1 MRRLEVISGRA
12 DPEECLL
19 EGEVLLGRSHEADVR
34 VFDETAS
41 RRHARITAREDRVTL
56 EDLGS
61 ANGTYLNDEALTG
74 PAVLF
79 DGDVIAIGSLRLRYL
94 SSEGADRDT
103 VVPAGS
109 ADRVQAALDPD
120 AADPERD
127 AENESALRRLRL
139 VCRSAVACADASAIG
154 EVTGNLLALM
164 IEAFEP
170 ARATVCLL
178 GPGKQVEVAAAHPEG
193 ASAPASR
200 TLRQRVIDEGEA
212 VLVKDAHDLAA
223 GEAGLSMVRSR
234 YRSTLA
240 APLKVAEG
248 VLGFI
253 SAEAEGADAFDEGDL
268 RALAATARQ
277 AALALRNL
285 RALHGAREEV
295 RRLRGRRSGEVPP
308 MLGEHESIEKLRSL
322 IAKAAVAD
330 APVLVWGETGT
341 GKELVARHL
350 HAGSPR
356 ASRPFVALN
365 CAALVEGLLESEFFG
380 HEKGAFTGATEQ
392 RDGRIAQAADGS
404 LFLDEVGELPL
415 TLQAKLLRVL
425 SEGAYQRVGGKEMLP
440 MQCRIL
446 AATNRDLKQMVQD
459 GTFREDLYYRLQVV
473 ELTIPPL
480 RERGGDVLLIAEAS
494 LERLAAKLGRRVPRL
509 AGDAR
514 ALIEVYPWPGNV
526 RELLNVLERALVLL
540 EGDTITANDLPAEI
554 RERRGLEQAAP
565 AEDMPAE
572 VMTLR
577 AAEKRAVAAAL
588 KQTKGKKGAAAAL
601 LGISWPTLNRKIRE
615 YGLAPASSGSGS

>member
-12 DPEECLL
+12 DPESCPL
-19 EGEVLLGRSHEADVR
+19 GEETLLGRSHDADLR

-41 RRHARITAREDRVTL
+41 RKHAIIRVGDDRVVL

-61 ANGTYLNDEALTG
+61 ANGTLLNDEQVEK

-79 DGDVIAIGSLRLRYL
+79 DGDVITIGALRLRYL
-94 SSEGADRDT
+94 SSDGSDRDT
-103 VVPAGS
+103 VVPGTG
-109 ADRVQAALDPD
+109 DDTVQAALDPD

-127 AENESALRRLRL
+127 AESESALRRLRL
-139 VCRSAVACADASAIG
+139 VCRGAVASADASEIP
-154 EVTGNLLALM
+154 EVTSNLLALVV
-164 IEAFEP
+164 EAYDA

-178 GPGKQVEVAAAHPEG
+178 GPEKAVEVAAAHPAG
-193 ASAPASR
+193 SSPPASR
-200 TLRQRVIDEGEA
+200 TLRERVLDQGEA
-212 VLVKDAHDLAA
+212 VLVKDAHDLED
-223 GEAGLSMVRSR
+223 GGAGLSMVRSR
-234 YRSTLA
+234 YRSTMA

-248 VLGFI
+248 VLGFVTV
-253 SAEAEGADAFDEGDL
+253 EAEPADAFVEGDL
-268 RALAATARQ
+268 RALAAAARQ

-285 RALHGAREEV
+285 RALLGAREEV
-295 RRLRGRRSGEVPP
+295 RRLRGTQAGGVTP
-308 MLGEHESIEKLRSL
+308 MLGEHESMERLRSL
-322 IAKAAVAD
+322 ISKAAVAD
-330 APVLVWGETGT
+330 APVLIWGETGT

-350 HAGSPR
+350 HAESPR
-356 ASRPFVALN
+356 AARPFVALN

-392 RDGRIAQAADGS
+392 RDGRIAQAADGT

-425 SEGAYQRVGGKEMLP
+425 GEGAYRRVGGKDMLP
-440 MQCRIL
+440 MNCRIV
-446 AATNRDLKQMVQD
+446 AATNRDLKQMVAD

-473 ELTIPPL
+473 ELSVPPL
-480 RERGGDVLLIAEAS
+480 RERGDDVLLLAEAS

-514 ALIEVYPWPGNV
+514 ALIEAYPWPGNV
-526 RELLNVLERALVLL
+526 RELLNVLKRAIVLL
-540 EGDTITANDLPAEI
+540 EGDTITATDLPVEI
-554 RERRGLEQAAP
+554 RERRSAATP
-565 AEDMPAE
+565 AAEPESLE

-577 AAEKRAVAAAL
+577 EAEKRAVKAAL
-588 KQTKGKKGAAAAL
+588 EKTKGKKGAAAAL

-615 YGLAPASSGSGS
+615 YGL